1 MEFES
6 IQKFNNLVEV
16 FENQVRLHP
25 DKIALKFKD
34 IELSYSELNGYAN
47 GVARRLIELGV
58 QIEDKIPLLV
68 ERSERIIIGML
79 GILKAGAAFVPLS
92 SEFPAERND
101 YIIEQTGAKFCVND
115 NFMNS
120 ELSFVKE
127 NVRVPIKSDTLAYII
142 FTSGTTGKPKGV
154 MIEHASVLNLAAA
167 HAGMLGLSG
176 GGHTYLQY
184 ANYIFDAS
192 ILEI

>member
-176 GGHTYLQY
+176 
-184 ANYIFDAS
+184 
-192 ILEI
+192 

>member
-115 NFMNS
+115 DFLNS

-154 MIEHASVLNLAAA
+154 MIEHVSVLNLAAS

-176 GGHTYLQY
+176 GGHTYLQ
-184 ANYIFDAS
+184 
-192 ILEI
+192 